1 MSDMA
6 QATQTTRFRFW
17 LWLIALIGVV
27 VPRRLR
33 ADWKQEWEA
42 ELQHREALLDDW
54 DKLNWRTKLD
64 LIRRS
69 LGAFW
74 DALLL
79 QPQRLED
86 EMFQDVRYGLRT
98 LLKRPAFALIAVLTL
113 AVGIGANTAI
123 FSVMMSVLVR
133 PLPVEEPDTLV
144 YLWNKNQVLGASQ
157 SYFRDDDILAFRE
170 RAAGCSQ
177 VAAWFPFNVN
187 VKGVQPERVE
197 GMIVETTFF
206 QALGVQPLLGRA
218 FDKEDEGVV
227 IISYGLWL
235 RQFGGDPN
243 LIGRK
248 VKIENF
254 GERQQTLLGVMPP
267 EFDFPPRTE
276 VWFPYVLDPG
286 RTSNRYLRAIARLK
300 RGVTLPQARA
310 ELNAIARALDDQ
322 SPQAIAG
329 LEVSVMP
336 FREYLFGSAHTALP
350 LLLGAVGCVL
360 LIACSSLANLQL
372 ARAAARQREI
382 AVRLA
387 LGAGRWRIIRQLLT
401 ETLLLALAGGAL
413 GLLLALWVIDVLRV
427 GGPSSIPRLQ
437 EVTINTQALWFTLGL
452 SILTGI
458 LFGLAPALQSSNP
471 DLHSALKHS
480 GLQATA
486 SARGRR
492 LRQALIV
499 SQVAIALVLLIGA
512 GLLIKSFWQVRQ
524 INLGFVAEHVLTA
537 TVTLSLN
544 DYPVQPL
551 RKDNPPGNGGRT
563 AFFQQALAR
572 IGSLPDVVSAGA
584 ISQLPLG
591 GREIDMVF
599 EIKGQPHGAS
609 TDRHAEL
616 RITTPSYFDALRI
629 PLRSG
634 RLLTERDTTST
645 PPVIIINETLARRYF
660 PDRSPLGERLKFGDN
675 YFDGEVVGLVGDVRH
690 RGQEADALPEMYISY
705 LQKPMLWPTMN
716 FVIRT
721 TSDPASMVADVRSEL
736 QAVDP
741 RQPIYDV
748 RPMEQLFSA
757 SIAERRFNMV
767 LLTAFA
773 VLAALLT
780 AAGIYG
786 VISYSVAQRTRE
798 FGIRL
803 ALGAQPGDVLKLVVR
818 QGLALAFV
826 GIVLGLA
833 GAFALTRVIANLLFG
848 VSATDP
854 VTFASLPLLLAA
866 VALLACWLP
875 ARRATKA
882 DPMIAL
888 RHE

>member
-1 MSDMA
+1 
-6 QATQTTRFRFW
+6 
-17 LWLIALIGVV
+17 
-27 VPRRLR
+27 
-33 ADWKQEWEA
+33 
-42 ELQHREALLDDW
+42 
-54 DKLNWRTKLD
+54 
-64 LIRRS
+64 
-69 LGAFW
+69 
-74 DALLL
+74 
-79 QPQRLED
+79 
-86 EMFQDVRYGLRT
+86 MFQDVRYGLRT
-98 LLKRPAFALIAVLTL
+98 LLKNPGFALIAVLTL

-123 FSVMMSVLVR
+123 FSVMMAVLVR
-133 PLPVEEPDTLV
+133 PLPVEDPETLV

-157 SYFRDDDILAFRE
+157 GYFRDDDILAFRE
-170 RAAGCSQ
+170 RAASCAQ
-177 VAAWFPFNVN
+177 VAAWLPFNVN
-187 VKGVQPERVE
+187 VKGTQPERVE

-206 QALGVQPLLGRA
+206 PTLGVQPLLGRA
-218 FDKEDEGVV
+218 FDKEDEGAV
-227 IISYGLWL
+227 IISYGLWQ

-243 LIGRK
+243 LIGQK
-248 VKIENF
+248 VNVENF
-254 GERQQTLLGVMPP
+254 GERQQILLGVMPP

-276 VWFPYVLDPG
+276 VWFPYVLVPG
-286 RTSNRYLRAIARLK
+286 GTSNHYLRAVARLK
-300 RGVTLPQARA
+300 RGVTIPQAQA
-310 ELNAIARALDDQ
+310 ELNAIVRALADQ
-322 SPQAIAG
+322 SQRTDAG
-329 LEVSVMP
+329 LEVSVVP
-336 FREYLFGSAHTALP
+336 FREYLFGSADTALP

-360 LIACSSLANLQL
+360 LIACTNVANLQL

-401 ETLLLALAGGAL
+401 ESLLLALAGGAL

-427 GGPSSIPRLQ
+427 AGPSSIPRLQ
-437 EVTINTQALWFTLGL
+437 EVAINAPALWFTLGL

-458 LFGLAPALQSSNP
+458 LFGLAPAWQSANP
-471 DLHSALKHS
+471 DLHHALKNS
-480 GLQATA
+480 SLLATP

-492 LRQALIV
+492 FRKALIV

-524 INLGFVAEHVLTA
+524 INLGFAAEHVLTA
-537 TVTLSLN
+537 TVSLSLN
-544 DYPVQPL
+544 DYPFQPV
-551 RKDNPPGNGGRT
+551 RKDSPLGNGRRT

-572 IGSLPDVVSAGA
+572 IGSLPDVVSVGA

-599 EIKGQPHGAS
+599 EIKGQPHGAAR

-634 RLLTERDTTST
+634 RLLTERDTIST
-645 PPVIIINETLARRYF
+645 PPVIIINETFARRYF

-675 YFDGEVVGLVGDVRH
+675 YFDGEIVGLVGDVRH
-690 RGQEADALPEMYISY
+690 RGLEADALAEMYISY

-721 TSDPASMVADVRSEL
+721 TSDPASIVASVRREL
-736 QAVDP
+736 QAVDAH
-741 RQPIYDV
+741 QPIYSV

-780 AAGIYG
+780 AIGIYG

-798 FGIRL
+798 IGIRL
-803 ALGAQPGDVLKLVVR
+803 ALGAQTGDVLKLVVR
-818 QGLALAFV
+818 QGLAPAFV

-833 GAFALTRVIANLLFG
+833 GAFALTRVIASLLFG

-854 VTFASLPLLLAA
+854 VTFASLPFLLVT
-866 VALLACWLP
+866 VALLACWFP
-875 ARRATKA
+875 ARRATRV